1 MICCIVATALQ
12 HYFLQVGQ
20 LGAGRELSFPWDSSG
35 PNLAVGG
42 GKRTVAGSPLA
53 RTQGRDCESPCHR
66 HGGPKT
72 LFIRPPASL
81 FTVKLGPGH

>member
-12 HYFLQVGQ
+12 HYFLQVRQ
-20 LGAGRELSFPWDSSG
+20 LCHLRDGRELSFPWDSSS

-66 HGGPKT
+66 HGGRK
-72 LFIRPPASL
+72 LYSL
-81 FTVKLGPGH
+81 AHQLHLLQ